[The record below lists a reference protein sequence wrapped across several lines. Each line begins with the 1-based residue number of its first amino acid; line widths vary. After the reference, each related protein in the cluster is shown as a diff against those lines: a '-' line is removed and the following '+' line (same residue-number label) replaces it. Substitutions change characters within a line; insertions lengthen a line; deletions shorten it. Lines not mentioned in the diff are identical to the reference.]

1 MKKINKNTQKIK
13 IIMPTDDEDYQITLA
28 AMSDPDN
35 PPMTDADFEYMERHG
50 VFGAPMFIMPE
61 VKLNPEKV
69 NVLKY

>member
-35 PPMTDADFEYMERHG
+35 PPLTDADFEYMERYG
-50 VFGAPMFIMPE
+50 VFGAPWTKPGDGQ
-61 VKLNPEKV
+61 VKKTN
-69 NVLKY
+69 

>member
-35 PPMTDADFEYMERHG
+35 PPMTDADFECMERYG
-50 VFGAPMFIMPE
+50 VFGAPWTKPGYDQ
-61 VKLNPEKV
+61 VKKTN
-69 NVLKY
+69 

>member
-35 PPMTDADFEYMERHG
+35 PPMTDADCECMERYG
-50 VFGAPMFIMPE
+50 VFGAPWTKPGYGQ
-61 VKLNPEKV
+61 VKKTN
-69 NVLKY
+69 

>member
-35 PPMTDADFEYMERHG
+35 PPLTDADFEYMERYG
-50 VFGAPMFIMPE
+50 VFGAPWTKSGYGQ
-61 VKLNPEKV
+61 VKKTN
-69 NVLKY
+69 

>member
-35 PPMTDADFEYMERHG
+35 PPMTDADFECMERYG
-50 VFGAPMFIMPE
+50 VFGAPWTKPGYGH
-61 VKLNPEKV
+61 VKKIN
-69 NVLKY
+69 

>member
-35 PPMTDADFEYMERHG
+35 PPMTDADFECMERRG
-50 VFGAPMFIMPE
+50 DFGAPWIKPGYGQ
-61 VKLNPEKV
+61 VKKQTDL
-69 NVLKY
+69 

>member
-35 PPMTDADFEYMERHG
+35 PPMTDADFECMERRG
-50 VFGAPMFIMPE
+50 VIGAPWTKPGYGQ
-61 VKLNPEKV
+61 VKKTN
-69 NVLKY
+69 